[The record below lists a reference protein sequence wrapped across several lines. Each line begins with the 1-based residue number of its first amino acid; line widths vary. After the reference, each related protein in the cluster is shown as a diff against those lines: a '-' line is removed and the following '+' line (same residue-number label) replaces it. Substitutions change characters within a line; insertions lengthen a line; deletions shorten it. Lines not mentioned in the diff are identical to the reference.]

1 MVFLLS
7 SKVEEEFPSI
17 KARPTEIPA
26 TLVTILGE
34 KPPLNLKKIKLP
46 KKYFECEQVVL
57 ILIDNWGLFECTYFG
72 GLGAGKQL
80 IKLLDVFV
88 LFETKNPYAKLMTDD
103 IFHGGLPEDA
113 FNMIDFLRS
122 RGLSGIAIGRKG
134 DLDGY
139 CGRAE
144 AVYVKNDSEA
154 YTEIVKRLNKFDFI
168 SVQFSDFDELY
179 EEYKLA
185 PPEEVLKKLI
195 TRTSTWIKLFHD
207 QVKPK
212 TIFCIVGNHGKK
224 ELKIEFKGVAAKWKK
239 ANAPIAIFMKK

>member
-7 SKVEEEFPSI
+7 FKVEAEFPSR
-17 KARPTEIPA
+17 KANPTEIPA

-34 KPPLNLKKIKLP
+34 MPPLNLRKIKLP
-46 KKYFECEQVVL
+46 EKYFDCEQVVL

-72 GLGAGKQL
+72 EMGAGKQL
-80 IKLLDVFV
+80 IKLLDVLV
-88 LFETKNPYAKLMTDD
+88 LFETKNPFANQMTFE
-103 IFHGGLPEDA
+103 IFHGGLPKGA

-122 RGLSGIAIGRKG
+122 RGLSGIAIGRKE
-134 DLDGY
+134 DLDIY

-144 AVYVKNDSEA
+144 AVYVKNDSDA

-179 EEYKLA
+179 QNYRFA

-195 TRTSTWIKLFHD
+195 SRTSTWIKLFHG
-207 QVKPK
+207 QVKEK
-212 TIFCIVGNHGKK
+212 TVFCIVGNHGKK
-224 ELKIEFKGVAAKWKK
+224 ELKIGFRGVAAKWKK
-239 ANAPIAIFMKK
+239 ANMPIAIFIRK

>member
-7 SKVEEEFPSI
+7 FKVEAEFPSI
-17 KARPTEIPA
+17 KVSPTEIPA

-34 KPPLNLKKIKLP
+34 MPPLNLRKIKLP
-46 KKYFECEQVVL
+46 EKYFECEQVVM

-72 GLGAGKQL
+72 EMGAGKQL
-80 IKLLDVFV
+80 VKLLDVLV
-88 LFETKNPYAKLMTDD
+88 LFETKNPFANQMTFE
-103 IFHGGLPEDA
+103 IFHGGLPEGA

-122 RGLSGIAIGRKG
+122 RGLSGIAIGRRE
-134 DLDGY
+134 DLDIY
-139 CGRAE
+139 CGKAE

-179 EEYKLA
+179 QNYRFA

-195 TRTSTWIKLFHD
+195 SRTSTWIKLFHE
-207 QVKPK
+207 QVKEK
-212 TIFCIVGNHGKK
+212 TVFCIVGNHGKK
-224 ELKIEFKGVAAKWKK
+224 ELEIGFRGVAAKWKE
-239 ANAPIAIFMKK
+239 ANMPIAIFIRK